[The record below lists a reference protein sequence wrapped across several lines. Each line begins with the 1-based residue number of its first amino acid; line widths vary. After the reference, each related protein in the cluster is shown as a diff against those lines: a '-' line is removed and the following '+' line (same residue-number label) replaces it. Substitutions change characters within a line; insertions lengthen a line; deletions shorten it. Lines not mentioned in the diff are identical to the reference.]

1 MIKFIFTTLL
11 IIFFIRMVAP
21 VLFRWL
27 LGMFI
32 KKKMRSGTFFY
43 TNMHQQRQRAEQQQ
57 HNGHNGSRRSGG
69 GVKIDYIPEQQRERK
84 NFDGGEY
91 VDYEEV
97 K

>member
-32 KKKMRSGTFFY
+32 KKKMRNGTFFY
-43 TNMHQQRQRAEQQQ
+43 TNMNQQNQP
-57 HNGHNGSRRSGG
+57 HTNGSQPNGKPKGS
-69 GVKIDYIPEQQRERK
+69 VKIDYIPEQPERRDFK
-84 NFDGGEY
+84 GGQY

>member
-11 IIFFIRMVAP
+11 IIFFIRLVAP

-32 KKKMRSGTFFY
+32 KKKMRNGSFFY
-43 TNMHQQRQRAEQQQ
+43 TNMNQQRQDQQQ
-57 HNGHNGSRRSGG
+57 QYQNGNGRPAEGK
-69 GVKIDYIPEQQRERK
+69 VKIDYVPEQPKRK
-84 NFDGGEY
+84 GFDGGEY

>member
-11 IIFFIRMVAP
+11 IIFFMRMVAP

-27 LGMFI
+27 LGAFVR
-32 KKKMRSGTFFY
+32 KGMRSGTFFY
-43 TNMHQQRQRAEQQQ
+43 TNQQQ
-57 HNGHNGSRRSGG
+57 QPYQEQPLNHEQSNGRATGK
-69 GVKIDYIPEQQRERK
+69 VKIDYIPEQPSQK
-84 NFDGGEY
+84 HFDGGEY

>member
-11 IIFFIRMVAP
+11 IIFLIRLVAP
-21 VLFRWL
+21 TLLRWL

-32 KKKMRSGTFFY
+32 KKKMRNGSFFY
-43 TNMHQQRQRAEQQQ
+43 TNMNQRQEQQAYQ
-57 HNGHNGSRRSGG
+57 NGQNRQAEGK
-69 GVKIDYIPEQQRERK
+69 VKIDYIPEQPNRK
-84 NFDGGEY
+84 GFDGGEY

>member
-1 MIKFIFTTLL
+1 MIKFIFVTLL

-27 LGMFI
+27 LAFFV
-32 KKKMRSGTFFY
+32 KKSIRNGTFFY
-43 TNMHQQRQRAEQQQ
+43 SNMKQQQRQYQDFHQNNSQ
-57 HNGHNGSRRSGG
+57 SNGKAKGN
-69 GVKIDYIPEQQRERK
+69 VKIDYVPDQPDRK
-84 NFDGGEY
+84 DFKGGEY

>member
-32 KKKMRSGTFFY
+32 RKKMRNGSFFY
-43 TNMHQQRQRAEQQQ
+43 TNMQQQ
-57 HNGHNGSRRSGG
+57 QQEQHTSSGKTRG
-69 GVKIDYIPEQQRERK
+69 NVKIDYVPEQPERK
-84 NFDGGEY
+84 HFQGGEY

>member
-1 MIKFIFTTLL
+1 MIKFIFTTIL

-32 KKKMRSGTFFY
+32 KKKMRNGTFFY
-43 TNMHQQRQRAEQQQ
+43 TNMHQQRQYQEQQSQ
-57 HNGHNGSRRSGG
+57 RNSDNGKTRGN
-69 GVKIDYIPEQQRERK
+69 VKIDYVPEQPERK
-84 NFDGGEY
+84 NFNGGQY

>member
-11 IIFFIRMVAP
+11 IIFFMRMVAP

-27 LGMFI
+27 FGAFM
-32 KKKMRSGTFFY
+32 KKQMRNGTFFY
-43 TNMHQQRQRAEQQQ
+43 TNQQQQQRPYQGQPENNGQRNDRATDK
-57 HNGHNGSRRSGG
+57 
-69 GVKIDYIPEQQRERK
+69 VKIDYIPEQPEQRH
-84 NFDGGEY
+84 FDGGEY

>member
-11 IIFFIRMVAP
+11 IIFFIRLVAP
-21 VLFRWL
+21 VLFKWL

-32 KKKMRSGTFFY
+32 RKKMRNGAFFY
-43 TNMHQQRQRAEQQQ
+43 NSMNQQQ
-57 HNGHNGSRRSGG
+57 QQQANGHSNGSSKQAKGDVR
-69 GVKIDYIPEQQRERK
+69 IDFIPEQPADRK
-84 NFDGGEY
+84 GFDGGEY

>member
-11 IIFFIRMVAP
+11 IIFFIRLVAP

-32 KKKMRSGTFFY
+32 RKKMRNGSFFY
-43 TNMHQQRQRAEQQQ
+43 SNMHQQQRQQQ
-57 HNGHNGSRRSGG
+57 NGHNHNGKTEGK
-69 GVKIDYIPEQQRERK
+69 VKIDYIPEQPDRK

>member
-1 MIKFIFTTLL
+1 MIKFIFVSIL
-11 IIFFIRMVAP
+11 IIFFIRLVAP
-21 VLFRWL
+21 VVFRWL

-32 KKKMRSGTFFY
+32 KKKMRNGSFFY
-43 TNMHQQRQRAEQQQ
+43 TNMHQQQRQQQNGQSNNGRAE
-57 HNGHNGSRRSGG
+57 GK
-69 GVKIDYIPEQQRERK
+69 VKIDYIPEQPDRK

>member
-21 VLFRWL
+21 TLLRWL
-27 LGMFI
+27 LGAFL
-32 KKKMRSGTFFY
+32 KKKMRNGTFFY
-43 TNMHQQRQRAEQQQ
+43 STMHQQQQAQQQ
-57 HNGHNGSRRSGG
+57 SRQGNGRANGD
-69 GVKIDYIPEQQRERK
+69 VKIDYVPEQPERK
-84 NFDGGEY
+84 SFNGGEY